1 MSLTTTAGITIEVH
15 LGPEQ
20 WAAALRAE
28 AAAGLTATP
37 KELPPRWLYDTRGR
51 ALFDAITELA
61 DYPTRAGR
69 AVLADR
75 AEEIAPLAGADTLV
89 ELGAGTAEKTRLLL
103 DAVGATGRL
112 RRFVPFDVAEP
123 TLRGTADAVAAEY
136 PDIEVMGVAGDVRR
150 HLACVLAGGRRLSS
164 AKFRRRRVAAE
175 LAAAALSM
183 TRWSTDPAR
192 DYALSMAAR

>member
-28 AAAGLTATP
+28 A
-37 KELPPRWLYDTRGR
+37 
-51 ALFDAITELA
+51 
-61 DYPTRAGR
+61 
-69 AVLADR
+69 
-75 AEEIAPLAGADTLV
+75 
-89 ELGAGTAEKTRLLL
+89 
-103 DAVGATGRL
+103 
-112 RRFVPFDVAEP
+112 
-123 TLRGTADAVAAEY
+123 
-136 PDIEVMGVAGDVRR
+136 GDVRR
-150 HLACVLAGGRRLSS
+150 HLACVPAGGRRLSS

-183 TRWSTDPAR
+183 TRWSTDPAG